1 MILSRC
7 LRKILLINI
16 LRNRGRYIECP
27 TDIFDKLWDVRGS
40 GTDNERCVAFAY
52 EAMGEIDFTGVFSLL
67 FDQVRVE
74 HLKDWGNL
82 EDWIYDLG
90 VGLSLEDFFPQ
101 HHEDL
106 HSEEILPSD
115 LVKDAN
121 GLRELVLGAV
131 RAQSDAGESEIVGI
145 ACTEITNENRTLW
158 LLFDDTDAWSLGHG
172 NYIEVVEHLSEL
184 TEADGYYS
192 L

>member
-1 MILSRC
+1 M
-7 LRKILLINI
+7 
-16 LRNRGRYIECP
+16 ECP

-67 FDQVRVE
+67 FDEVRVE

-82 EDWIYDLG
+82 EDWVYDLR
-90 VGLSLEDFFPQ
+90 VGLSLEDVFPQ

-121 GLRELVLGAV
+121 ELRELVLGAV
-131 RAQSDAGESEIVGI
+131 RAKSDAGESEIVGI
-145 ACTEITNENRTLW
+145 ACTEITNGNRALW
-158 LLFDDTDAWSLGHG
+158 LLFDDSDAWSLGHG
-172 NYIEVVEHLSEL
+172 NYIEVVEDLSEL
-184 TEADGYYS
+184 TESDGYYS

>member
-1 MILSRC
+1 M
-7 LRKILLINI
+7 
-16 LRNRGRYIECP
+16 ECP

-52 EAMGEIDFTGVFSLL
+52 EAMGEIDFTGVFSLM
-67 FDQVRVE
+67 FDEVRVE

-90 VGLSLEDFFPQ
+90 VGLSLEDVFPQ

-106 HSEEILPSD
+106 YSEEILPCD

-121 GLRELVLGAV
+121 ELKELVLRAV
-131 RAQSDAGESEIVGI
+131 RAKSDAGESGIVGI

-158 LLFDDTDAWSLGHG
+158 LLFDDSDAWTLGHG
-172 NYIEVVEHLSEL
+172 NYIEVVENLSEL
-184 TEADGYYS
+184 TESDGYYS